1 MLVQEIQKLLQSMA
15 TLTYN
20 PNEQAEGELNAEE
33 KEALEV
39 GEKLAEQQG
48 ELLAGKFKDAE
59 ELEKGYIELQ
69 KKLGSPKEEA
79 EEEVTETKDEKV
91 EEKKEEKEEE
101 INTAFLDTLWEEGV
115 KGEYTQDTLKQLAGM
130 DARDVAQ
137 MYLKYRS
144 DNQETESEPESK
156 GLTPDQVT
164 KLKGIVGEDGDYEKM
179 LEWAGSAL
187 QEDEV
192 KMYDAVMD
200 KGDPLAAFFAVQA
213 LAYRFNDSRGVDGQ
227 MLQGKAPVDK
237 GDVFKSQA
245 QVVKA
250 MSDER
255 YDKDP
260 AYRQELYDKLERSN
274 INF

>member
-1 MLVQEIQKLLQSMA
+1 MA

-33 KEALEV
+33 QEALEV

-59 ELEKGYIELQ
+59 ALEQGYIELQ
-69 KKLGSPKEEA
+69 KKLGTPKEEA

-91 EEKKEEKEEE
+91 EEKPEEVD
-101 INTAFLDTLWEEGV
+101 TALLDTLWEEGV
-115 KGEYTQDTLKQLAGM
+115 KGEYSEDTLKQLSNM
-130 DARDVAQ
+130 EARDVAQ

-144 DNQETESEPESK
+144 ENQQEVSEGLSEDNIKELREVAGGETQYDDMIK
-156 GLTPDQVT
+156 
-164 KLKGIVGEDGDYEKM
+164 
-179 LEWAGSAL
+179 WAGQNL
-187 QEDEV
+187 KEQEI
-192 KMYDAVMD
+192 KMYDQVMD

-213 LAYRFNDSRGVDGQ
+213 LKYRFDDAQGVDGQ
-227 MLQGKAPVDK
+227 MLQGKAPTSTQ
-237 GDVFKSQA
+237 DVFKSQA

-250 MSDER
+250 MSDPQ

-260 AYRQELYDKLERSN
+260 AYRQAIYDKLERSN
-274 INF
+274 LQF

>member
-1 MLVQEIQKLLQSMA
+1 
-15 TLTYN
+15 
-20 PNEQAEGELNAEE
+20 
-33 KEALEV
+33 
-39 GEKLAEQQG
+39 
-48 ELLAGKFKDAE
+48 
-59 ELEKGYIELQ
+59 
-69 KKLGSPKEEA
+69 
-79 EEEVTETKDEKV
+79 
-91 EEKKEEKEEE
+91 
-101 INTAFLDTLWEEGV
+101 
-115 KGEYTQDTLKQLAGM
+115 M

-164 KLKGIVGEDGDYEKM
+164 KLKGIVGEEGDYEKM